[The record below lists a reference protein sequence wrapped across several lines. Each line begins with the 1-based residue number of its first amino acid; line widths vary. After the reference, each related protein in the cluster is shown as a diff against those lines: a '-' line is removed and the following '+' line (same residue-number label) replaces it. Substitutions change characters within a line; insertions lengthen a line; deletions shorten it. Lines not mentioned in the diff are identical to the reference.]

1 MESAFSFLV
10 NTRALLRA
18 VRHIKHY
25 IPAREKACVK
35 KSVWLSVENGRL
47 CVELNAEAR
56 IAQFLPVEKLF
67 VVKPHPVAVEAE
79 LFIKVLSRCPEE
91 VHINFSDNTFRVM
104 TANTIIA
111 LPYIGP
117 EWFASVAGS
126 PVPSSAAG
134 LAKIVDAV
142 AEVLPSASMDPDMD
156 AIHCVHF
163 ALTPGVLR
171 VEAMNGHMYQ
181 CVHVELDA
189 STSAVAFALN
199 GVMLPYPYA
208 KRLTK
213 TIKSGFLGDGLTV
226 TVGILDRWS
235 ELHIFGQSG
244 SMSLPL
250 YRREYPNTDVFIQ
263 RRNGVEGRITVNVK
277 DVVSALGMMLPSMK
291 TYDRGVSFTALPD
304 SLRLATRSE
313 CGTNS
318 AFIVP
323 FKVEGKL
330 PWPFVVPAEQLM
342 GLIARV
348 SEPGDEILLELT
360 GHEGPCFVSASSK
373 PESLGIIMPLK
384 VADNYELPEGVD
396 KPVRAEADQ
405 KKVA

>member
-91 VHINFSDNTFRVM
+91 VHINFSDSTFRVM
-104 TANTIIA
+104 TANTVIA

-142 AEVLPSASMDPDMD
+142 AEVLPSASMDADNTD
-156 AIHCVHF
+156 LHCVHF
-163 ALTPGVLR
+163 SLSPGVLR
-171 VEAMNGHMYQ
+171 VEALNGHMYQ
-181 CVHVELDA
+181 CVHIELDA

-208 KRLTK
+208 KRLID

-226 TVGILDRWS
+226 SVGILGRWS
-235 ELHIFGQSG
+235 ELHIYGQCG

-250 YRREYPNTDVFIQ
+250 YRREYPNTYVFLQ
-263 RRNGVEGRITVNVK
+263 RRKAVEGRITVKAK
-277 DVVSALGMMLPSMK
+277 DVVSALGMMLPSMGAC
-291 TYDRGVSFTALPD
+291 DRGVYFSI
-304 SLRLATRSE
+304 LAGDLCLVTRSE
-313 CGTNS
+313 CGTNT
-318 AFIVP
+318 AYITQ
-323 FKVEGKL
+323 FKAVGKL
-330 PWPFVVPAEQLM
+330 PIPLSVPAEQLM

-360 GHEGPCFVSASSK
+360 RSEGPCFISSGSK

-384 VADNYELPEGVD
+384 VEYCELPEGVS
-396 KPVRAEADQ
+396 KPARAESDQ